1 MMLRLRCS
9 DNEYYIIYDELDEYY
24 NNNVV
29 NDNDDSVVADYD
41 DDADDDYHRY
51 YCYDDVDYNLLIWPL
66 LAYILIVRYYTSYL
80 YLNMQ
85 IIIIITCISYIIQC
99 LCLHV
104 WLTMYIIHNKS
115 LS

>member
-1 MMLRLRCS
+1 
-9 DNEYYIIYDELDEYY
+9 
-24 NNNVV
+24 
-29 NDNDDSVVADYD
+29 
-41 DDADDDYHRY
+41 
-51 YCYDDVDYNLLIWPL
+51 LLIWPL